1 MSGRGSGYVVVV
13 PPGVRHLP
21 ELLSVTESTFF
32 HGDMR
37 TRKVAGVREIFG
49 VPVILTNINLI
60 KQIEYRETDR
70 QTDRPDSLWYR
81 LRSGCVT
88 WCPASPRAA
97 VSHSDNISSW
107 EYKNKNDVWYEGD
120 V

>member
-1 MSGRGSGYVVVV
+1 MLQTGQIVSGRGSGYVVVV

-60 KQIEYRETDR
+60 K
-70 QTDRPDSLWYR
+70 L
-81 LRSGCVT
+81 
-88 WCPASPRAA
+88 
-97 VSHSDNISSW
+97 
-107 EYKNKNDVWYEGD
+107 NKIIFDDV
-120 V
+120 